1 MRSWRHRPR
10 GAAPGPAA
18 WLLDEHED
26 LVREPRLLGDARL
39 LAAVHAEL
47 RERLGATDAATALLQ
62 IGYALGL
69 RDALR
74 ALRGGFHAQRA
85 STSPAAPALA
95 IQLDAPPPPSPGASF
110 ELRGVWPAC
119 HEASACAAAGVEAPA
134 CHLSAGYTSGWL
146 SGLYDADLVA
156 LEKTCAARGDGACR
170 FVAREPAHW
179 HEQADPAVVNAL
191 SALAGDE
198 IRVRIEAEL
207 DAEAVPREDSV
218 LDPDSPAVHVWGPVM
233 VVPFG
238 GSDDSLRAVDLIG
251 RDPAAREVSVV
262 VLDLTGAVIDEGFG
276 ALALENVLDAIEAW
290 GAEPVLAGVSP
301 LSEPVVADL
310 QRAHLVVR
318 KDLTNAIASAFQIA
332 QAQRRFA

>member
-10 GAAPGPAA
+10 GAPGPAA
-18 WLLDEHED
+18 WLLDEHDD
-26 LVREPRLLGDARL
+26 LVREPRLLADARL

-47 RERLGATDAATALLQ
+47 QERLGEADAATALLQ
-62 IGYALGL
+62 IGFALGL
-69 RDALR
+69 RDGLR
-74 ALRGGFHAQRA
+74 ALRGGFHAACA
-85 STSPAAPALA
+85 SASPAAPALA
-95 IQLDAPPPPSPGASF
+95 IQLDALPARDAEASF
-110 ELRGVWPAC
+110 ELRGVWPVR
-119 HEASACAAAGVEAPA
+119 HEAGACIAAGITAPG
-134 CHLSAGYTSGWL
+134 CHVSEGYTSGWL

-156 LEKTCAARGDGACR
+156 VEQACTARGAAACC
-170 FVAREPAHW
+170 FVAREPSSW
-179 HEQADPAVVNAL
+179 RSGADPATVLAL

-198 IRVRIEAEL
+198 IRARIEAEL
-207 DAEAVPREDSV
+207 DAEEPLRPGSI

-238 GSDDSLRAVDLIG
+238 GSDDSLRAIDLIG

-290 GAEPVLAGVSP
+290 GAEPVLAGVSA